1 MAQFGFE
8 PWLGGGAAPG
18 AGYANPNMKA
28 PDAPPAAM
36 NPAPTQNYW
45 NYGGAQH
52 QYAPNELVPYNQFN
66 YSTGTNLRGNVP
78 SYEAWAK
85 QTGIDPNYQ
94 AGEGGQ
100 DPHDAYSQA
109 VTVGLMNP
117 QQFQNN
123 IDRNRPQSG
132 GLLGA
137 AASGIIGAAGL
148 PGGTSAVDKGL
159 GSPEA
164 APQYNVPGGNV
175 ANPYLPGGGGNAE
188 RAQGG
193 GILTDL
199 LGVVGAGSQ
208 ANAYGNYA
216 DWAKGVGQ
224 PYRDTLQGTY
234 TNPMGYLSSPEVTGA
249 VQQGTDALSRSLSM
263 GGNPIGSGG
272 ALQQLQNY
280 STNQQL
286 DRLAQYRQQLGGFGG
301 LNAINQSIPGAT
313 NAAIGARG
321 NVWNAGGALGTDI
334 FRPGGVASQLF
345 PNIFGNGGNA
355 PPGYGSGVDQFGN
368 PSGGGNFQGGPGSP
382 GGSDFY
388 NPGTDFGT
396 PTQFDPSIDW
406 SSLYG

>member
-1 MAQFGFE
+1 MAQFGYE
-8 PWLGGGAAPG
+8 PWLTPGASPG
-18 AGYANPNMKA
+18 AGYANQR
-28 PDAPPAAM
+28 PDAPPTPM
-36 NPAPTQNYW
+36 APQQNYW
-45 NYGGAQH
+45 NYGGQQH
-52 QYAPNELVPYNQFN
+52 QYSAQDLVPYNQYN
-66 YSTGTNLRGNVP
+66 YSTGTNLSGNVP
-78 SYEAWAK
+78 SYDAWIK
-85 QTGIDPNYQ
+85 QTGQNPNFMP
-94 AGEGGQ
+94 GEGEQ
-100 DPHDAYSQA
+100 TPQDAYSQA
-109 VTVGLMNP
+109 MTVGLMNP

-123 IDRNRPQSG
+123 IDSNRPQSG

-164 APQYNVPGGNV
+164 PQQFNMPGGN
-175 ANPYLPGGGGNAE
+175 NMYLPGGGGNAE

-224 PYRDTLQGTY
+224 PYRDRLSDSY
-234 TNPMGYLSSPEVTGA
+234 TNPMGYLSSPEVSGA
-249 VQQGTDALSRSLSM
+249 VQQGTNALARSLSM
-263 GGNPIGSGG
+263 GGNPVGNGG

-286 DRLAQYRQQLGGFGG
+286 DRLNQYRSQLGGFGG
-301 LNAINQSIPGAT
+301 MSPINASIPGAT

-334 FRPGGVASQLF
+334 FKPGGPASKLF
-345 PNIFGNGGNA
+345 PNIFGNGG
-355 PPGYGSGVDQFGN
+355 PGIPGFGSGVDQYGN
-368 PSGGGNFQGGPGSP
+368 PTGGNFQGGPGSP
-382 GGSDFY
+382 GGNDFY
-388 NPGTDFGT
+388 NPGADFG
-396 PTQFDPSIDW
+396 TQFDPNLDW